1 MKYLVEEEEERASG
15 QLVKE
20 GVVVEFGFATA
31 VTGHYLSSVPT
42 WRTMNVHLLL
52 D

>member
-1 MKYLVEEEEERASG
+1 MKYSVEEEEERASG

-31 VTGHYLSSVPT
+31 VTGHYLSVCADEEDHERASIA
-42 WRTMNVHLLL
+42 
-52 D
+52 